1 MIFNEALYGVFL
13 LLSVLGFFLLP
24 LAWRSGWLAL
34 TGFVF
39 YAWYGGSFVWLFVI
53 EALIVFFA
61 IRRFREDKRV
71 FLLLLLL
78 TVGLLIG
85 FKYRNLLLSS
95 WFELNHHLSGRTVP
109 TLERFVFPLAISFF
123 SFEFI
128 HYLVDVYKG
137 KIGSHRFRDYLA
149 FILFFPTMVAGPIKR
164 FQDFVPKLEAA
175 RFDWEHIRVGL
186 VRICVGMAK
195 KMVIADSL
203 DLWVQP
209 LLSQNAASSAS
220 SLTLWVALFA
230 YSIKIYTDFSG
241 YSDIAIGSAR
251 LFGIVVPENFNW
263 PYLRRNIAEFWRN
276 WHISL
281 SSWITDYVYISLGG
295 SRVRFSRLLLNL
307 ILALGVS
314 GIWHGAEW
322 HFLVW
327 GLYHGLMLA
336 IHRIFKDKI
345 VPHLPWLQK
354 TKPVTDPLFTVLTFV
369 LVTLGWGLFIMPV
382 GRFIGLLPRLIGVS

>member
-13 LLSVLGFFLLP
+13 LFSVAVFFLLP
-24 LAWRSGWLAL
+24 LSWRAGWLAL
-34 TGFVF
+34 TGLVF
-39 YAWYGGSFVWLFVI
+39 YGWYGGPFVWLFLV
-53 EALIVFFA
+53 EALLVYAAMRFFRGHKQ
-61 IRRFREDKRV
+61 IFV
-71 FLLLLLL
+71 LFLLLSIGVL
-78 TVGLLIG
+78 VG
-85 FKYRNLLLSS
+85 FKYRNLLLGS
-95 WFELNHHLSGRTVP
+95 WYELQHALSGSGVP
-109 TLERFVFPLAISFF
+109 TLQHFVFPLAISFF

-128 HYLVDVYKG
+128 HYLIDCQRG
-137 KIGSHRFRDYLA
+137 KIGPHRLRDYLA

-164 FQDFVPKLEAA
+164 FQDFVPKLNQA
-175 RFDWEHIRVGL
+175 RFDWEHLRMGL
-186 VRICVGMAK
+186 LRIVVGMGK

-209 LLSQNAASSAS
+209 LLSEHTAQSAS
-220 SLTLWVALFA
+220 GLTLWIALFA
-230 YSIKIYTDFSG
+230 YSVKIYTDFSG

-263 PYLRRNIAEFWRN
+263 PYLRRNIAEFWRH

-295 SRVRFSRLLLNL
+295 SRVRFPRLLLNL
-307 ILALGVS
+307 VLALGVS

-327 GLYHGLMLA
+327 GLYHGMMLA
-336 IHRIFKDKI
+336 LHRIFRDKI
-345 VPHLPWLQK
+345 SPRLPVLK
-354 TKPVTDPLFTVLTFV
+354 RIDRFLKPGYTLLTFV

-382 GRFIGLLPRLIGVS
+382 SRFVGLLPRLLGLN

>member
-13 LLSVLGFFLLP
+13 LLSVLGFFAVP
-24 LAWRSGWLAL
+24 LVWRGGWLAL

-39 YAWYGGSFVWLFVI
+39 YAWYGGPFVWLFLI
-53 EALIVFFA
+53 EAAVVYFA
-61 IRRFREDKRV
+61 IRRFRQDKRI
-71 FLLLLLL
+71 FALLLLVTVSLL
-78 TVGLLIG
+78 VG
-85 FKYRNLLLSS
+85 FKYRNLLLGS
-95 WFELNHHLSGRTVP
+95 WFELRHLATGSSIP

-137 KIGSHRFRDYLA
+137 KIGPHRFRDYLA

-164 FQDFVPKLEAA
+164 FQDFVPKLSTA
-175 RFDWEHIRVGL
+175 RFDWEHLRIGL
-186 VRICVGMAK
+186 LRICIGLGK
-195 KMVIADSL
+195 KMIIADSL
-203 DLWVQP
+203 DLWIQP
-209 LLSQNAASSAS
+209 LMSENAANAASG
-220 SLTLWVALFA
+220 LTLWIALLA
-230 YSIKIYTDFSG
+230 YSLKIYTDFSG

-263 PYLRRNIAEFWRN
+263 PYLRRNIAEFWRH

-295 SRVRFSRLLLNL
+295 SRVKFPRLLLNL
-307 ILALGVS
+307 VLAMGVS

-327 GLYHGLMLA
+327 GLYHGAMLA
-336 IHRIFKDKI
+336 IHRVFKDKI
-345 VPHLPWLQK
+345 APRLPWLEQLRWA
-354 TKPVTDPLFTVLTFV
+354 TTPLFTLLTFV

-382 GRFIGLLPRLIGVS
+382 GRFMGLLPKLVGVG